1 MELTEELKKRIWN
14 KGIEDEKYPS
24 ERVRKDAC
32 GAYMFYDDFGD
43 RESLFGWEIDH
54 IYPASKLKER
64 TDVSPEEIDN
74 IDNLRP
80 LHWKNNASK
89 GADYPFYT
97 ACLIA
102 DEEHATNVEKNVGK
116 VVNER
121 VQAVLREL
129 YNLVDQPGNGSGL

>member
-1 MELTEELKKRIWN
+1 MELTEELKRRIWN

-32 GAYMFYDDFGD
+32 GAYIFYDDFGD

-54 IYPASKLKER
+54 IYPASKLKDR
-64 TDVSPEEIDN
+64 TDVSAEQVDN

-97 ACLIA
+97 ASMIA

-121 VQAVLREL
+121 VQAVLRDL
-129 YNLVDQPGNGSGL
+129 YNIDDQSGNGS

>member
-1 MELTEELKKRIWN
+1 
-14 KGIEDEKYPS
+14 
-24 ERVRKDAC
+24 
-32 GAYMFYDDFGD
+32 MFYDDFGD

-97 ACLIA
+97 ASLIA

-129 YNLVDQPGNGSGL
+129 YNIDDQLGNGSGL